1 MDLSTID
8 GRKNSGYTKCMAK
21 NITTISSKITKGE
34 ELVVI
39 PRSLYEK
46 FSRWEKEWEGLS
58 EYQNASAIKKS
69 YRRALKVYPAKK

>member
-1 MDLSTID
+1 
-8 GRKNSGYTKCMAK
+8 MAK

-46 FSRWEKEWEGLS
+46 FSRWEKEWESLS

-69 YRRALKVYPAKK
+69 YQRALKVYPAKK